1 MCTQYFVCSY
11 FFGHNALTVTLS
23 TRYEVWTQTVIWI
36 KYKLN
41 SAAIKPLWPVTC
53 KQKKILS
60 SRSKNVL
67 FIKAKNVLLRSSL
80 LVNISL
86 SFKHKDY
93 LVFRVVV
100 SGSNVLK
107 NPLQSG
113 DYHYLQV
120 CPLSITS
127 GVLVWIFY
135 SFFTI
140 PVPCFVTNLENRAV
154 LIQIVFQSN
163 DAVWIRLTTRF

>member
-1 MCTQYFVCSY
+1 MCTQHFVCSY
-11 FFGHNALTVTLS
+11 FFGHNALTVTSS

-41 SAAIKPLWPVTC
+41 SAALKPLWPVTS

-60 SRSKNVL
+60 SRSKDVL

-86 SFKHKDY
+86 SFKHKD
-93 LVFRVVV
+93 LVFRVFVC
-100 SGSNVLK
+100 GTYVLK
-107 NPLQSG
+107 NPLQNG
-113 DYHYLQV
+113 VYHYLQV

-140 PVPCFVTNLENRAV
+140 PVPCFVTNL
-154 LIQIVFQSN
+154 
-163 DAVWIRLTTRF
+163 